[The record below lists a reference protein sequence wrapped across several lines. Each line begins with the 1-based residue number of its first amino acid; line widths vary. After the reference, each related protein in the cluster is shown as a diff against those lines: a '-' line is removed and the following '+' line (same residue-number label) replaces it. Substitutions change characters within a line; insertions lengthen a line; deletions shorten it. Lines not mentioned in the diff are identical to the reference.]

1 MQLFITKYHHL
12 ALFLLFFCQSLIF
25 PNPSKRQWE
34 LPHLTVTNTLLPNQT
49 ERTVWILNKGGVN
62 YRDHCYS
69 LRLQRQPGKSVTHF
83 LQGYYQLRQH
93 KEVFC
98 IFCIFSVSSD
108 LLKEGI
114 NGGAGKAVFLEEQRV
129 KSGFWR
135 DSNTSNMG
143 LKMCGKVLTTWNRVC
158 LYVLFFFK
166 QRLNDRGD
174 KLNKYNYHVICH
186 LYFYQRDVL
195 R

>member
-143 LKMCGKVLTTWNRVC
+143 LKCVVKC
-158 LYVLFFFK
+158 LPLETECACMYFFF
-166 QRLNDRGD
+166 
-174 KLNKYNYHVICH
+174 LNK
-186 LYFYQRDVL
+186 D
-195 R
+195 